1 VAGGLTPGM
10 RAELT
15 ALGFKP
21 SRRLGQNFM
30 RDGNMIATLA
40 REAGVGE
47 GDLVFEPGPGAGGL
61 TAELLELGA
70 EVLAVELDGML
81 AAFLRERFSAEARF
95 ELLEGDVLG
104 AGRSVNSQ
112 ATERLAGRPF
122 VLASNLPYSAATP
135 FLVALAGS
143 GLPWRGGAVTVQKEV
158 AERLVASAG
167 SSNYGAATALLA
179 AGAECALVRSVP
191 PDVFWPRPKVH
202 SAILRLTPRAE
213 PLVFPAEFDSFAAF
227 LRGIFSARRKKLV
240 PAMRAAGREAEA
252 ARAAVDL
259 AGVDADARPGELPP
273 TELVALWRA
282 LN

>member
-1 VAGGLTPGM
+1 M
-10 RAELT
+10 T

-30 RDGNMIATLA
+30 RDGNMIAALA

-61 TAELLELGA
+61 TAQLLELGA
-70 EVLAVELDGML
+70 EVLAVELDAVL
-81 AAFLRERFSAEARF
+81 AAFLRERFSGEARF
-95 ELLEGDVLG
+95 ELLEGDVLA
-104 AGRSVNSQ
+104 AGRKVNPQ

-122 VLASNLPYSAATP
+122 VLASNLPYSVATP

-143 GLPWRGGAVTVQKEV
+143 GLPWRCGAVTVQKEA
-158 AERLVASAG
+158 AERLAASAG
-167 SSNYGAATALLA
+167 SSSYGAATALLA

-202 SAILRLTPRAE
+202 SAILRLTPRE
-213 PLVFPAEFDSFAAF
+213 KPLVSPGELDSFAAF

-240 PAMRAAGREAEA
+240 PALRAAGHAAEA
-252 ARAAVDL
+252 ARAAVER
-259 AGVDADARPGELPP
+259 AGVDLHARPGELSPA
-273 TELVALWRA
+273 ELVALWRA
-282 LN
+282 GN